1 MGRIKKYQTE
11 DEHILKHRK
20 LKGTICYVVI
30 NGAEGNI
37 YGIYKNKKLAEEAEK
52 IASYNL
58 SMRGSNYSVYIEQ
71 SKLY

>member
-1 MGRIKKYQTE
+1 
-11 DEHILKHRK
+11 
-20 LKGTICYVVI
+20 VVI

-58 SMRGSNYSVYIEQ
+58 SMRGSNYSAYIEQ